1 MRPRRNCDSLNV
13 MRTPQ
18 NTDIRWIVAGAAA
31 ILTAGMLI
39 VTFIS
44 TRPGD
49 TTATITA
56 VVSMVTLGVGG
67 VFGLSKLNETQ
78 SKRVEGVSEK
88 IAENTQLTQEIGHQL
103 NGGLDARMKACA
115 EQAILDAMPAFRRT
129 MTELLDEYTR
139 PR

>member
-1 MRPRRNCDSLNV
+1 

-18 NTDIRWIVAGAAA
+18 NNDIRWIVAGAVA

-67 VFGLSKLNETQ
+67 VFGLSKLNEAQ
-78 SKRVEGVSEK
+78 GKRVEGVSEK
-88 IAENTQLTQEIGHQL
+88 IAENTSITAEIQHQL

-115 EQAILDAMPAFRRT
+115 EQAIAEAMPMFRQT